1 MIKLFIFLLIILSL
15 YDIHSKTVPIKYLL
29 AGSLLA
35 GAVMLSSAMTDSEKW
50 IDIAVALLPGLVL
63 LIAGKLTGGIG
74 YADGWLMLLIGIF
87 LGFRKGI
94 AAFCLS
100 LFLTGF
106 TAMVLL
112 LLRKGKKN
120 MRLPYIPFL
129 TIAVIMTHMS

>member
-1 MIKLFIFLLIILSL
+1 MIILSL
-15 YDIHSKTVPIKYLL
+15 YDVHSKTVPIKFLL

-35 GAVMLSSAMTDSEKW
+35 AAVTLSSVITDSEKW

-63 LIAGKLTGGIG
+63 LIGGKLTGSIG

-100 LFLTGF
+100 LFLTAL

-120 MRLPYIPFL
+120 MRIPYIPFL
-129 TIAVIMTHMS
+129 TIAVIMTQVS